1 MSDSTFNESNL
12 NIDRM
17 IEKFMTNDDE
27 RKSSNYQ
34 IEILER
40 LKHGDDFSYK
50 ECPICYDNLVN
61 GVLMPCMHSAC
72 RQCIVDYFQVCEV

>member
-12 NIDRM
+12 NIDCM
-17 IEKFMTNDDE
+17 IEKFMTNDGE

-40 LKHGDDFSYK
+40 LNMEMIFLIKNVQF
-50 ECPICYDNLVN
+50 I
-61 GVLMPCMHSAC
+61 M
-72 RQCIVDYFQVCEV
+72 IIW